1 VAACFEPPVR
11 SASGASGAGLGGR
24 WAAAV
29 GGGEGRGGGWG
40 RGQGRGG
47 ARGGERGRRKPRRR
61 ERRPRARP
69 RERETRERDV
79 SEKGE
84 RRDKVE
90 ERFKIKNIT
99 S

>member
-11 SASGASGAGLGGR
+11 SASGASGAGLDGR

-29 GGGEGRGGGWG
+29 GGGEGRGGG
-40 RGQGRGG
+40 RGQGG
-47 ARGGERGRRKPRRR
+47 AGGGERGRRKPCRR
-61 ERRPRARP
+61 ERRPGAGP

>member
-1 VAACFEPPVR
+1 MVAACFEPPVR
-11 SASGASGAGLGGR
+11 SASGASDVGLGDQ
-24 WAAAV
+24 WAAAAS
-29 GGGEGRGGGWG
+29 GGEGRGGR
-40 RGQGRGG
+40 RGQGG
-47 ARGGERGRRKPRRR
+47 AGGGERGRRKPRRR
-61 ERRPRARP
+61 ERRPGAGP
-69 RERETRERDV
+69 RERQTRERDV